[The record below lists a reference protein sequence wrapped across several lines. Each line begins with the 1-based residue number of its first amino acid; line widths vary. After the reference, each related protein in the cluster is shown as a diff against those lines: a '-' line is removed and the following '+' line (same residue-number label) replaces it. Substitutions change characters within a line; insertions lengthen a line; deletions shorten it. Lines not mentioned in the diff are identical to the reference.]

1 MFFDV
6 GFSELFLLAV
16 LGLLIL
22 GPERLPAVARTL
34 GGWVRRGRKM
44 AAEFQSELEREV
56 DMKEFRQLKHEVEQS
71 AQPLREAADSL
82 DEGNS
87 ILDKSLRAAN
97 RPVALGSSGQQGGEQ
112 VSEQDS
118 SPDSGQADE
127 QVSGQGSI
135 EDTTESSGALEPH
148 EPMPSTESSDY
159 PDPASDDVTST
170 DAAPA
175 KTSD

>member
-56 DMKEFRQLKHEVEQS
+56 DLREFKQLKHEVEQV
-71 AQPLREAADSL
+71 AQPLREAAETLGES
-82 DEGNS
+82 NS
-87 ILDKSLRAAN
+87 ILDKSLRDAN
-97 RPVALGSSGQQGGEQ
+97 RPIEFDPAHS
-112 VSEQDS
+112 
-118 SPDSGQADE
+118 
-127 QVSGQGSI
+127 QGSTGDKA
-135 EDTTESSGALEPH
+135 EAPDTLEHH

-159 PDPASDDVTST
+159 EEPASAEASS
-170 DAAPA
+170 AEAPPA
-175 KTSD
+175 KPND

>member
-44 AAEFQSELEREV
+44 AAEFQRELEREV
-56 DMKEFRQLKHEVEQS
+56 DLQELKQLKHDIE
-71 AQPLREAADSL
+71 QPLHEAAQTL

-87 ILDKSLRAAN
+87 ILDKSLR
-97 RPVALGSSGQQGGEQ
+97 E
-112 VSEQDS
+112 
-118 SPDSGQADE
+118 ADDTAQPQSAHTE
-127 QVSGQGSI
+127 HP
-135 EDTTESSGALEPH
+135 DTTEHHDPL
-148 EPMPSTESSDY
+148 PSTESSDQAAA
-159 PDPASDDVTST
+159 DTRASV
-170 DAAPA
+170 
-175 KTSD
+175 SDSEAGSSATRQ